1 MPYEAKKTVPDPDRL
16 QASTGATVCAY
27 TARYEALRLGAL
39 GQAIAPEARAGLMV
53 FLRRGMWAWAQRVV
67 IEPPPRPAALR
78 RSTFVPAEQDQI
90 LARLLAG
97 MALATVRSVA

>member
-1 MPYEAKKTVPDPDRL
+1 MVPDPDRFH
-16 QASTGATVCAY
+16 ASSGTPVCAY

-53 FLRRGMWAWAQRVV
+53 FLRRGMWAWAQCAVT
-67 IEPPPRPAALR
+67 EPPPQPAPPR
-78 RSTFVPAEQDQI
+78 RSEFVPAEHDQT

-97 MALATVRSVA
+97 MALAIVRRAAAA